1 LQVWRVKFE
10 CAMAGAMMTEGCYG
24 LIGSTASPYA
34 IKLRAIKL
42 ARCCGCKQKR
52 MGPGAL
58 EHRGAP
64 HLRLCEGFLV
74 HTSNVSG
81 SDSAWPLRSSPVNVF
96 EFSKAQ

>member
-1 LQVWRVKFE
+1 
-10 CAMAGAMMTEGCYG
+10 MMTEGCYG

-42 ARCCGCKQKR
+42 AGCCGCKQKR

-58 EHRGAP
+58 EHRGAR

-81 SDSAWPLRSSPVNVF
+81 SVTAWPLRSSPVNVF